1 MQPPQACLV
10 GDFPGVACAW
20 HYVNMSELTITTQLS
35 AIEGFGG
42 IDADA
47 DDLLKACFEDH
58 NAYVSARDLAKF
70 LVLGRKGSGK
80 TAIYK
85 RLITEHGGNTFSL
98 GHSFDDYPWHHHD
111 LQAEVG
117 VPEER
122 RYIHSWKYMILLG
135 VAKVLLNN
143 DQSQPWSDD
152 SADAMSVLE
161 DFVVDSYGSRDP
173 DMRQLFSPE
182 KQLRFKGSMDLK
194 VLQIGVESM
203 LVRDL
208 PIHIQSVNKAM
219 QEHIFRALNPDS
231 TYYICFDQLDL
242 GFSTTDSTYGQRLI
256 GLLVAA
262 RDLFVAAKN
271 AGKRFSPVVFLRD
284 DIFQDLQFEDKNK
297 ILENFATKI
306 AWTESGSGLTLKS
319 LMERRF
325 EEVLGSD
332 SKPPITWADVFDE
345 TQEMPGRQ
353 TKYKHLCDR
362 TLLRP
367 RDMIKLCNEVL
378 ASHNA
383 DNKIGKFDNASVHA
397 ARESYS
403 DYLLNEIDD
412 EIAKHVPE
420 YKEYLEV
427 VKAVGAEKF
436 ELEQFAE
443 GFSLR
448 ASLSATSPTD
458 ALADL
463 FAFSIVSYLK
473 PGGRGGG
480 SEYVWRYKDPRARFD
495 ATATSFRVHPGFK
508 ETLGLLT
515 R

>member
-1 MQPPQACLV
+1 MTEMIKTTELSS
-10 GDFPGVACAW
+10 VA
-20 HYVNMSELTITTQLS
+20 N
-35 AIEGFGG
+35 FGG

-47 DDLLKACFEDH
+47 DELLKECFEDH
-58 NAYVSARDLAKF
+58 DAYVSVRDMAKF

-85 RLITEHGGNTFSL
+85 RLITEKVGGTFSL

-135 VAKVLLNN
+135 LAKVLLNN

-152 SADAMSVLE
+152 SADAMGVLE
-161 DFVVDSYGSRDP
+161 DFVVDSYGSRNP

-182 KQLRFKGSMDLK
+182 KELRFRGSMDLK
-194 VLQIGVESM
+194 ILQIGVEKV

-208 PIHIQSVNKAM
+208 PIHIQAVNRAM
-219 QEHIFRALNPDS
+219 QEHILRALNPDS

-242 GFSTTDSTYGQRLI
+242 GFSLADPTYAQRLT
-256 GLLVAA
+256 GLLIAA
-262 RDLFVAAKN
+262 RDIFVAAKSS
-271 AGKRFSPVVFLRD
+271 GKRLNPVVFLRD

-297 ILENFATKI
+297 ILENYATRI
-306 AWTESGSGLTLKS
+306 IWSEDGPGLTLKS

-325 EEVLGSD
+325 EEVLGVD
-332 SKPPITWADVFDE
+332 GNPAVVWADVFNE
-345 TQEMPGRQ
+345 SQEMPGRQ
-353 TKYKHLCDR
+353 TKYKHICDR

-367 RDMIKLCNEVL
+367 RDMIKFCNEVL
-378 ASHNA
+378 GAHHREHGS
-383 DNKIGKFDNASVHA
+383 GTFDNQAIHS

-412 EIAKHVPE
+412 EIAKHVPQ
-420 YKEYLEV
+420 YKEFLEV
-427 VKAVGAEKF
+427 LKTVGAEKF
-436 ELEQFAE
+436 EFEAYAE
-443 GFSLR
+443 AFDRRESL
-448 ASLSATSPTD
+448 AGLSAESS
-458 ALADL
+458 LAEL

-495 ATATSFRVHPGFK
+495 STTKSFRVHPGFK
-508 ETLGLLT
+508 ETLGLT